1 MKIKTK
7 HFLLVLSPLFFAV
20 ITLLLTFSVDSVVII
35 TLLSSVLHELG
46 HLILL
51 VKYGCKIK
59 SVTLSYYGMKII
71 RENEISLDFGKE
83 IAVCLSGVT
92 VNLVIS
98 ILFTVFYLTF
108 KNQFLLKV
116 SVVNLILGLFNLL
129 PVGLLDG
136 ARALSCFLKYRFDL
150 SKSEKMLKAISIC
163 VLIPI
168 IILSFF
174 LLKLN
179 GNFTLLIC
187 SVYLAVSTYS
197 LSY

>member
-20 ITLLLTFSVDSVVII
+20 ITLLFTYSVDSVVLIA
-35 TLLSSVLHELG
+35 LLSSIMHELG

-51 VKYGCKIK
+51 IKYGCKIK

-71 RENEISLDFGKE
+71 RENEISLDFRKE

-98 ILFTVFYLTF
+98 ILFTVFYIAF
-108 KNQFLLKV
+108 KNQTLLKV
-116 SVVNLILGLFNLL
+116 SAVNLILGLFNLL
-129 PVGLLDG
+129 PVGALDG
-136 ARALSCFLKYRFDL
+136 ARALSCMLKYRFEL
-150 SKSEKMLKAISIC
+150 SKSEKVLKTISIC
-163 VLIPI
+163 ILIPV
-168 IILSFF
+168 ILLSLY
-174 LLKLN
+174 LLKQS

-187 SVYLAVSTYS
+187 SVYLAASTYS